1 MLLIKPSVSF
11 SIACSAVADVSL
23 IEVDI
28 RGDGLRQFAHLA
40 VDQRFDLVRVMSSLL
55 VGVEVLLDVGIDLGK
70 ELAHVVVADPCT
82 ESSHRRLQVR
92 ESLVCTL
99 GRSLVVAAEQLV
111 YAKPRQHQVLERF
124 AGKHHGVAVG
134 GPADGPALQ
143 LLDLRAQFHSGR
155 IKHVLCQ
162 LVLLPAQHNDL
173 VEIPGISLEL
183 LCRVYELC
191 ALVRVQGNCDTLVQV
206 ILERAP
212 DLLRGGRARFIAG
225 QRKLNCMAPKCQ
237 ETLIDFLRVRNRLS
251 ETAEFREAGRNPDKG
266 RIGNDGNHRR
276 DREHTTKADEDF
288 CIDLAVVEEAQNA
301 AGSFGASGRGGSISG
316 FPFFILAKSI
326 CSFGFLVI
334 STMLSRSHH

>member
-1 MLLIKPSVSF
+1 ML
-11 SIACSAVADVSL
+11 DV
-23 IEVDI
+23 VDQAFGLVLDRMLGSSGRFLDRGHI

-206 ILERAP
+206 ILERARIFCAAVALASSP
-212 DLLRGGRARFIAG
+212 VSANSIAWRRNAR
-225 QRKLNCMAPKCQ
+225 KP
-237 ETLIDFLRVRNRLS
+237 
-251 ETAEFREAGRNPDKG
+251 
-266 RIGNDGNHRR
+266 
-276 DREHTTKADEDF
+276 
-288 CIDLAVVEEAQNA
+288 
-301 AGSFGASGRGGSISG
+301 
-316 FPFFILAKSI
+316 
-326 CSFGFLVI
+326 
-334 STMLSRSHH
+334 